1 MKIPLPIINGVAPS
15 CVALPAGAWS
25 TILAFFTTRFPDVAT
40 SVWLARMAKGEVV
53 DEHGVAVFA
62 HSAYRSHVRVYYYR
76 ELEAE
81 TPIPF
86 TETIIYQDDYIVVA
100 DKPHFLPV
108 IPAGRFLHETL
119 LVRLKHQLQ
128 LDDLV
133 PIHRIDRETAG
144 LVIFSHHK
152 ASRGAYQALF
162 KDKTITKTYEALA
175 LTHADLAFPLNY
187 QSRMVEGEPFFRMKE
202 VAGEANAETH
212 ISVLANHGDVSL
224 YQLRP
229 ITGKKHQ
236 LRVHLAALGIPIIN
250 DEFYPYLQPTKG
262 DDFSHPLKLLAKSV
276 AFVDPLT
283 GQPRYFESSRSLS
296 LDYGLV

>member
-1 MKIPLPIINGVAPS
+1 MSIPLPIINGVAPS
-15 CVALPAGAWS
+15 CVSLPKGTWP
-25 TILAFFTTRFPDVAT
+25 TVLAFFATRFPDVTT
-40 SVWLARMAKGEVV
+40 SIWLERMAKGEVI

-62 HSAYRSHVRVYYYR
+62 DSTYRPYVRVYYYR
-76 ELEAE
+76 ELETE

-86 TETIIYQDDYIVVA
+86 SETIIYQDDYIVVA

-119 LVRLKHQLQ
+119 LVRLKHKLQ

-152 ASRGAYQALF
+152 ATRGAYQALF
-162 KDKTITKTYEALA
+162 KDKTISKTYHALA
-175 LTHADLAFPLNY
+175 PTHSSLTFPLNY
-187 QSRMVEGEPFFRMKE
+187 QSRMVEGEPFFRMQE
-202 VAGEANAETH
+202 VAGEANSETE
-212 ISVLANHGDVSL
+212 IDVLATMGELSL

-250 DEFYPYLQPTKG
+250 DEFYPKLLPTKG
-262 DDFSHPLKLLAKSV
+262 DDFNHPLKLLAKSV
-276 AFVDPLT
+276 AFTDPVT
-283 GQPRYFESSRSLS
+283 GQPRYFESQQCL
-296 LDYGLV
+296 

>member
-15 CVALPAGAWS
+15 CVALPAGAWP

-40 SVWLARMAKGEVV
+40 SVWLARMAKGQVI
-53 DEHGVAVFA
+53 DEYGVAVFA
-62 HSAYRSHVRVYYYR
+62 DSTYRAHTRVYYYR

-86 TETIIYQDDYIVVA
+86 TEAIIYQDDYIVVA

-119 LVRLKHQLQ
+119 LVRLKHKLQ

-175 LTHADLAFPLNY
+175 PTRADLTFPLNY

-202 VAGEANAETH
+202 VAGEVNAETH
-212 ISVLANHGDVSL
+212 ISVLANFGDVTL

-229 ITGKKHQ
+229 ITNKKHQ

-250 DEFYPYLQPTKG
+250 DEFYPHLQPTKG
-262 DDFSHPLKLLAKSV
+262 DDFNHPLKLLAKSV
-276 AFVDPLT
+276 AFIDPLT
-283 GQPRYFESSRSLS
+283 GQPRYFESGRSLS
-296 LDYGLV
+296 LDG